1 MIFFAVFPWANV
13 GASSILTTLG
23 NTGFTILDLILA
35 ILFVVGSATDA
46 IDGKIA
52 RKYNLITDFGKFFD
66 PLADKFLVNSA
77 LIFLAC
83 YGRIPALIIILMIGR
98 DLAVDGIRFMAAS
111 KGEVIAA
118 NIFGKLKT
126 VFQMVTIPFVM
137 LNGFPFNYL
146 FKEHTYIFLD
156 VLLSITC
163 AMSLISG
170 FIYLYRGR
178 KYIQCAKIG
187 KVPKKRQTKWKKKD
201 YFSALLKV

>member
-1 MIFFAVFPWANV
+1 MNLPNKITISRLIIAVIMIFFAVFPWANV
-13 GASSILTTLG
+13 GAFSILTTLG

-178 KYIQCAKIG
+178 KYIQCAK
-187 KVPKKRQTKWKKKD
+187 
-201 YFSALLKV
+201 

>member
-1 MIFFAVFPWANV
+1 MNLPNKITISRLIIAVIMIFFAVFPWANV

-126 VFQMVTIPFVM
+126 VFQMVTISFVM

-178 KYIQCAKIG
+178 KYIQCAK
-187 KVPKKRQTKWKKKD
+187 
-201 YFSALLKV
+201 

>member
-1 MIFFAVFPWANV
+1 MNLPNKITISRLIIAVIMIFFAVFPWANV

-146 FKEHTYIFLD
+146 FKEHTYIYLD

-178 KYIQCAKIG
+178 KYIQCAK
-187 KVPKKRQTKWKKKD
+187 
-201 YFSALLKV
+201 

>member
-1 MIFFAVFPWANV
+1 MNLPNKITISRLIIAVIMIFFAVFPWANV

-23 NTGFTILDLILA
+23 NTGFIILDLILA

-66 PLADKFLVNSA
+66 PLADKFLVNLA

-178 KYIQCAKIG
+178 KYIQCAK
-187 KVPKKRQTKWKKKD
+187 
-201 YFSALLKV
+201 

>member
-1 MIFFAVFPWANV
+1 MNLPNKITISRLIIAVIMIFFAVFPWANV
-13 GASSILTTLG
+13 GASSILATLG

-126 VFQMVTIPFVM
+126 VFQMITIPFVM

-178 KYIQCAKIG
+178 KYIQCAK
-187 KVPKKRQTKWKKKD
+187 
-201 YFSALLKV
+201 

>member
-1 MIFFAVFPWANV
+1 MNLPNKITISRLIIAVIMIFFAVFPWANV
-13 GASSILTTLG
+13 GASSILTMLG
-23 NTGFTILDLILA
+23 NTGFTIIDLILT

-178 KYIQCAKIG
+178 KYIQCAK
-187 KVPKKRQTKWKKKD
+187 
-201 YFSALLKV
+201 

>member
-1 MIFFAVFPWANV
+1 MNLPNKITISRLIIAAIMIFFAVFPWANV

-35 ILFVVGSATDA
+35 IFFVVGSATDA

-66 PLADKFLVNSA
+66 PLADKFLVNSP

-178 KYIQCAKIG
+178 KYIQCAK
-187 KVPKKRQTKWKKKD
+187 
-201 YFSALLKV
+201 

>member
-1 MIFFAVFPWANV
+1 MNLPNKITISRLIIAVIMIFFAVFPWANV

-23 NTGFTILDLILA
+23 NTGFTIIDLILA

-178 KYIQCAKIG
+178 KYIQCAK
-187 KVPKKRQTKWKKKD
+187 
-201 YFSALLKV
+201 

>member
-137 LNGFPFNYL
+137 LNCFPFNYL

-156 VLLSITC
+156 VLLSTAMNSRISLYTC
-163 AMSLISG
+163 
-170 FIYLYRGR
+170 
-178 KYIQCAKIG
+178 
-187 KVPKKRQTKWKKKD
+187 
-201 YFSALLKV
+201 LLRWT

>member
-1 MIFFAVFPWANV
+1 MNLPNKITNSRLIIAVIMIFFAVFPWANV

-35 ILFVVGSATDA
+35 ILFVVVSATDA

-126 VFQMVTIPFVM
+126 VFQMITIPFVM

-178 KYIQCAKIG
+178 KYIQCAK
-187 KVPKKRQTKWKKKD
+187 
-201 YFSALLKV
+201 

>member
-1 MIFFAVFPWANV
+1 MNLPNRITISRLIIAVIMIFFAVFPWANV

-178 KYIQCAKIG
+178 KYIQCAK
-187 KVPKKRQTKWKKKD
+187 
-201 YFSALLKV
+201 

>member
-1 MIFFAVFPWANV
+1 MNLPNKITISRLIIVVIMIFFAVFPWENV

-178 KYIQCAKIG
+178 KYIQCAK
-187 KVPKKRQTKWKKKD
+187 
-201 YFSALLKV
+201 

>member
-1 MIFFAVFPWANV
+1 MNLPNKITISRLIIAVIMIFFAVFPWANV

-23 NTGFTILDLILA
+23 NTVFTILDLILA

-178 KYIQCAKIG
+178 KYIQCAK
-187 KVPKKRQTKWKKKD
+187 
-201 YFSALLKV
+201 

>member
-1 MIFFAVFPWANV
+1 MNLPDKITISRLIIAAIMIFFAVFPWANV

-35 ILFVVGSATDA
+35 IFFVVGSATDA

-178 KYIQCAKIG
+178 KYIQCAK
-187 KVPKKRQTKWKKKD
+187 
-201 YFSALLKV
+201 

>member
-1 MIFFAVFPWANV
+1 MNLPNKITISRLIIAVIMIFFAVFPWANV

-66 PLADKFLVNSA
+66 PLADKFLVNSV

-178 KYIQCAKIG
+178 KYIQCAK
-187 KVPKKRQTKWKKKD
+187 
-201 YFSALLKV
+201 

>member
-1 MIFFAVFPWANV
+1 MNLPNKITISRLIIAVIMIFFAVFPWTNV

-83 YGRIPALIIILMIGR
+83 YGRNPALIIILMIGR

-126 VFQMVTIPFVM
+126 VFQMITIPFVM

-178 KYIQCAKIG
+178 KYIQCAK
-187 KVPKKRQTKWKKKD
+187 
-201 YFSALLKV
+201 

>member
-1 MIFFAVFPWANV
+1 MNLPNKITISRLIIAVIMIFFAVFPWANI

-66 PLADKFLVNSA
+66 PLADKFLVNSV

-178 KYIQCAKIG
+178 KYIQCAK
-187 KVPKKRQTKWKKKD
+187 
-201 YFSALLKV
+201 

>member
-1 MIFFAVFPWANV
+1 MNLPNKITISRLIIAVIMIFFAVFPWANV

-52 RKYNLITDFGKFFD
+52 RKYNLITDFGNFFD

-178 KYIQCAKIG
+178 KYIQCAK
-187 KVPKKRQTKWKKKD
+187 
-201 YFSALLKV
+201 

>member
-1 MIFFAVFPWANV
+1 MNLPNKITISRLIIAVIMIFFAVFPWANV
-13 GASSILTTLG
+13 GASSILITLG

-126 VFQMVTIPFVM
+126 VFQMITIPFVM

-178 KYIQCAKIG
+178 KYIQCAK
-187 KVPKKRQTKWKKKD
+187 
-201 YFSALLKV
+201 

>member
-1 MIFFAVFPWANV
+1 MNLPNKITISRLIIAVIMIFFAVFPWANA

-77 LIFLAC
+77 LIFLAS

-178 KYIQCAKIG
+178 KYIQCAK
-187 KVPKKRQTKWKKKD
+187 
-201 YFSALLKV
+201 

>member
-1 MIFFAVFPWANV
+1 MNLTNKITISRLIIAVIMIFFAVFPWANV

-83 YGRIPALIIILMIGR
+83 YGRIPALIIIMMIGR

-178 KYIQCAKIG
+178 KYIQCAK
-187 KVPKKRQTKWKKKD
+187 
-201 YFSALLKV
+201 

>member
-1 MIFFAVFPWANV
+1 MNLPNKITISRLIIAVIMIFFAVFPWANV

-111 KGEVIAA
+111 KGEVIVA

-178 KYIQCAKIG
+178 KYIQCAK
-187 KVPKKRQTKWKKKD
+187 
-201 YFSALLKV
+201 

>member
-1 MIFFAVFPWANV
+1 MDLPNKITISRLIIAVIMIFFAVFPWANV

-126 VFQMVTIPFVM
+126 VFQMITIPFVM

-178 KYIQCAKIG
+178 KYIQCAK
-187 KVPKKRQTKWKKKD
+187 
-201 YFSALLKV
+201 

>member
-1 MIFFAVFPWANV
+1 MNLPNKITISRLIIAVIMIFFAVFPWANV

-111 KGEVIAA
+111 RGEVIAA

-178 KYIQCAKIG
+178 KYIQCAK
-187 KVPKKRQTKWKKKD
+187 
-201 YFSALLKV
+201 

>member
-1 MIFFAVFPWANV
+1 MNLPNKITISRLIIAVIMIFFTVFPWANV
-13 GASSILTTLG
+13 DASSILTTLG

-178 KYIQCAKIG
+178 KYIQCAK
-187 KVPKKRQTKWKKKD
+187 
-201 YFSALLKV
+201 

>member
-1 MIFFAVFPWANV
+1 MNLPNKITNSRLIIAAIMIFFAVFPWANV

-178 KYIQCAKIG
+178 KYIQCAK
-187 KVPKKRQTKWKKKD
+187 
-201 YFSALLKV
+201 

>member
-170 FIYLYRGR
+170 FIYLYRER
-178 KYIQCAKIG
+178 KYIQCAK
-187 KVPKKRQTKWKKKD
+187 
-201 YFSALLKV
+201 

>member
-1 MIFFAVFPWANV
+1 MNLPNKITISRLIIAVIMIFFAVFPWANV

-111 KGEVIAA
+111 KDEVIAA

-178 KYIQCAKIG
+178 KYIQCAK
-187 KVPKKRQTKWKKKD
+187 
-201 YFSALLKV
+201 

>member
-1 MIFFAVFPWANV
+1 MNLPNKITISRLIIAVIMIFFAVFPWANV

-46 IDGKIA
+46 IDGKNA

-178 KYIQCAKIG
+178 KYIQCAK
-187 KVPKKRQTKWKKKD
+187 
-201 YFSALLKV
+201 

>member
-1 MIFFAVFPWANV
+1 MNLPNKITISRLIIAVIMIFFAVFPWANV
-13 GASSILTTLG
+13 CASSILTTLG

-178 KYIQCAKIG
+178 KYIQCAK
-187 KVPKKRQTKWKKKD
+187 
-201 YFSALLKV
+201 

>member
-1 MIFFAVFPWANV
+1 MNLPNKITISRLIIAVIMIFFAVFPWANV

-98 DLAVDGIRFMAAS
+98 DLAVDGIRFMAAY

-178 KYIQCAKIG
+178 KYIQCAK
-187 KVPKKRQTKWKKKD
+187 
-201 YFSALLKV
+201 

>member
-1 MIFFAVFPWANV
+1 MNLPNKITISRLIIAVIMIFFAVFPWANV

-83 YGRIPALIIILMIGR
+83 YGRIPALIIIMMIGR

-178 KYIQCAKIG
+178 KYIQCAK
-187 KVPKKRQTKWKKKD
+187 
-201 YFSALLKV
+201 